1 MLSQILVPSFC
12 FSMFV
17 NANISKLTEKLQTN
31 DMQMDRLV
39 PGMDRQL
46 SDFMGLSSLNGYGC
60 WCYFDTHHEA
70 KGPVQDI
77 YDSFC
82 RDLHRA
88 YGSFKLSVFYSF
100 FLFMFHLVF

>member
-1 MLSQILVPSFC
+1 VYFAIFT
-12 FSMFV
+12 
-17 NANISKLTEKLQTN
+17 NANIVKLSEKLQTN
-31 DMQMDRLV
+31 DMQLDRWV
-39 PGMDRQL
+39 GDRQL
-46 SDFMGLSSLNGYGC
+46 SEVMGLSSLNRYGC

-88 YGSFKLSVFYSF
+88 YGAFTLSVCFAIFSP
-100 FLFMFHLVF
+100 FHFRYKKSNQHNN